1 MRVYWSV
8 GDLMGNVLITFKI
21 MPESPDADMKLM
33 LNQALEIVNEK
44 SAKLE
49 GSEIEP
55 IAFGLK
61 ALKLYVIVPDEEGIL
76 DSLEDAVLISFLIE
90 NAKSVFHNMFVE
102 VLVWQQKC

>member
-76 DSLEDAVLISFLIE
+76 DSLEDAF
-90 NAKSVFHNMFVE
+90 KSLKHVQSAE
-102 VLVWQQKC
+102 VVDVRRTLEEKDLKF

>member
-1 MRVYWSV
+1 
-8 GDLMGNVLITFKI
+8 MGNVLITFKI

-44 SAKLE
+44 SARLE

-61 ALKLYVIVPDEEGIL
+61 ALKLYVVVPDEEGIL
-76 DSLEDAVLISFLIE
+76 DSLEDAF
-90 NAKSVFHNMFVE
+90 KSLKHVQSAE
-102 VLVWQQKC
+102 VVDVRRTLEEKDLKF

>member
-44 SAKLE
+44 SARLE

-61 ALKLYVIVPDEEGIL
+61 ALKLYVVVPDEEGIL
-76 DSLEDAVLISFLIE
+76 DSLEDAF
-90 NAKSVFHNMFVE
+90 KSLKHVQSAE
-102 VLVWQQKC
+102 VVDVRRTLEEKDLKF

>member
-49 GSEIEP
+49 GKKESW
-55 IAFGLK
+55 
-61 ALKLYVIVPDEEGIL
+61 IL
-76 DSLEDAVLISFLIE
+76 
-90 NAKSVFHNMFVE
+90 
-102 VLVWQQKC
+102 